1 MLPDDTTEVEGFRS
15 GGGSFSDQIEVG
27 RVRRVGLEGCIEG
40 VKMKLLFLFYIF
52 FKASSCHTVLCV
64 LCWVGALNVFLR
76 HDGSRPSMQ
85 SSVNCLISFSRQ
97 MADAASDA

>member
-40 VKMKLLFLFYIF
+40 VKMKFLFFFIF
-52 FKASSCHTVLCV
+52 F
-64 LCWVGALNVFLR
+64 F
-76 HDGSRPSMQ
+76 
-85 SSVNCLISFSRQ
+85 
-97 MADAASDA
+97 